1 MGGNPRRLGE
11 TRGHPAGP
19 GVLLLSFFNHS
30 HSDYIHLMSK
40 TFHKAANQNTNNASR
55 DHVAS
60 HFKRL
65 ISGVHTSFFIN
76 SFCRRYFASASR
88 KHGSPE
94 QRRDFLDGKYSHY
107 KKRPAVT
114 LHTFSTCR
122 IATRRQAAFAPTV
135 ILRRLTVP
143 DMFTDIMDYE
153 LEEDKLGIPI
163 VPGTVTLK
171 KDAQNLIGISIG
183 GGAQYCPCLYIVQV
197 FDNTPAA
204 LEGTLAAGDE
214 ITGVNGKT
222 VKGKTKVEVAK
233 MIQAVQGEA
242 VIHYNKLQADPKQ
255 GKSLDIVL
263 KKVKH
268 RLVENMSSG
277 TADALGLSRAIL
289 CNDGLVKRLE
299 ELEKTAELYKG
310 LMEHSKR
317 LLRAFFELSQT
328 HRAFGDVF
336 SVIGVREPQAA
347 ASEAFVKFAEAH
359 RNIEKYGI
367 QLLKTIKPML
377 HDLNTYLHKAIPDT
391 RLTIRK
397 YLDVKFEYLSYC
409 LKVKEMDDEEY
420 SCIALGEPLYRVS
433 TGNYEYRLILRCRQ
447 EARSRFA
454 KMRKDV
460 LEKIELLDQKHVQD
474 IVFQLQ
480 RFVSGMSRYYD
491 ECYAV
496 LKEADVFPIEVD
508 LSRTMINYSS
518 QSQSYED
525 DEEEEEDE
533 REKGEGGG
541 SAGQAENGAE
551 KLIDDE

>member
-1 MGGNPRRLGE
+1 
-11 TRGHPAGP
+11 
-19 GVLLLSFFNHS
+19 
-30 HSDYIHLMSK
+30 
-40 TFHKAANQNTNNASR
+40 
-55 DHVAS
+55 
-60 HFKRL
+60 
-65 ISGVHTSFFIN
+65 
-76 SFCRRYFASASR
+76 
-88 KHGSPE
+88 
-94 QRRDFLDGKYSHY
+94 
-107 KKRPAVT
+107 
-114 LHTFSTCR
+114 
-122 IATRRQAAFAPTV
+122 
-135 ILRRLTVP
+135 
-143 DMFTDIMDYE
+143 MFTDMDYE
-153 LEEDKLGIPI
+153 LEEDKLGIPT

-171 KDAQNLIGISIG
+171 KDANNLIGISIG

-204 LEGTLAAGDE
+204 LDGTLAAGDE
-214 ITGVNGKT
+214 ITGVNGKA

-268 RLVENMSSG
+268 RLVENLSSG

-289 CNDGLVKRLE
+289 CN
-299 ELEKTAELYKG
+299 G
-310 LMEHSKR
+310 LMEHTKR

-347 ASEAFVKFAEAH
+347 ASEAFVKFADAH

-377 HDLNTYLHKAIPDT
+377 HDLNTYLNKAIPDT
-391 RLTIRK
+391 KLTIRK

-420 SCIALGEPLYRVS
+420 SSIAMGEPLYRVS
-433 TGNYEYRLILRCRQ
+433 TGNYEYRLVLRCRQ
-447 EARSRFA
+447 EARARFA

-480 RFVSGMSRYYD
+480 RFVSGMSHYYND
-491 ECYAV
+491 CYAV

-518 QSQSYED
+518 QPFSYTDE
-525 DEEEEEDE
+525 DEEEEGG
-533 REKGEGGG
+533 GEGGG
-541 SAGQAENGAE
+541 SSAGRQAENGAE

>member
-1 MGGNPRRLGE
+1 
-11 TRGHPAGP
+11 
-19 GVLLLSFFNHS
+19 
-30 HSDYIHLMSK
+30 
-40 TFHKAANQNTNNASR
+40 
-55 DHVAS
+55 
-60 HFKRL
+60 
-65 ISGVHTSFFIN
+65 
-76 SFCRRYFASASR
+76 
-88 KHGSPE
+88 
-94 QRRDFLDGKYSHY
+94 
-107 KKRPAVT
+107 
-114 LHTFSTCR
+114 
-122 IATRRQAAFAPTV
+122 
-135 ILRRLTVP
+135 
-143 DMFTDIMDYE
+143 MFTDMDYE
-153 LEEDKLGIPI
+153 LEEDKLGIPT

-204 LEGTLAAGDE
+204 LDGTLAAGDE
-214 ITGVNGKT
+214 ITGVNGKP

-233 MIQAVQGEA
+233 MIQTVQGEA

-289 CNDGLVKRLE
+289 CNDGLVKKLE

-447 EARSRFA
+447 DARARFA

-508 LSRTMINYSS
+508 LSRTTINYSS
-518 QSQSYED
+518 HSQSYE
-525 DEEEEEDE
+525 EEEEEGE
-533 REKGEGGG
+533 GECGEGGV
-541 SAGQAENGAE
+541 SASQAENGAE

>member
-1 MGGNPRRLGE
+1 
-11 TRGHPAGP
+11 
-19 GVLLLSFFNHS
+19 
-30 HSDYIHLMSK
+30 
-40 TFHKAANQNTNNASR
+40 
-55 DHVAS
+55 
-60 HFKRL
+60 
-65 ISGVHTSFFIN
+65 
-76 SFCRRYFASASR
+76 
-88 KHGSPE
+88 
-94 QRRDFLDGKYSHY
+94 
-107 KKRPAVT
+107 
-114 LHTFSTCR
+114 
-122 IATRRQAAFAPTV
+122 
-135 ILRRLTVP
+135 
-143 DMFTDIMDYE
+143 MFTDMDYE
-153 LEEDKLGIPI
+153 LEEDKLGIPT
-163 VPGTVTLK
+163 VPGTVSLK

-214 ITGVNGKT
+214 ITGVNGKP

-233 MIQAVQGEA
+233 MIQAVKGEA
-242 VIHYNKLQADPKQ
+242 TIHYNKLQADPKQ

-289 CNDGLVKRLE
+289 CNGKAKR
-299 ELEKTAELYKG
+299 EKHAG
-310 LMEHSKR
+310 RLMEHTKR

-359 RNIEKYGI
+359 RNMEKYGI
-367 QLLKTIKPML
+367 RLLKTIKPML

-391 RLTIRK
+391 KLTIRK

-420 SCIALGEPLYRVS
+420 SCIAMGEPMYRVS
-433 TGNYEYRLILRCRQ
+433 TGNYEYRLVLRCRQ
-447 EARSRFA
+447 EARARFA

-508 LSRTMINYSS
+508 LSRTMINYGS
-518 QSQSYED
+518 QSHSYTEEEEEED
-525 DEEEEEDE
+525 DEEEGGGGGGI
-533 REKGEGGG
+533 GEGGEG
-541 SAGQAENGAE
+541 VAENGAE
-551 KLIDDE
+551 KLIDDY

>member
-1 MGGNPRRLGE
+1 
-11 TRGHPAGP
+11 
-19 GVLLLSFFNHS
+19 
-30 HSDYIHLMSK
+30 
-40 TFHKAANQNTNNASR
+40 
-55 DHVAS
+55 
-60 HFKRL
+60 
-65 ISGVHTSFFIN
+65 
-76 SFCRRYFASASR
+76 
-88 KHGSPE
+88 
-94 QRRDFLDGKYSHY
+94 
-107 KKRPAVT
+107 
-114 LHTFSTCR
+114 
-122 IATRRQAAFAPTV
+122 
-135 ILRRLTVP
+135 
-143 DMFTDIMDYE
+143 MFTEMEYE
-153 LEEDKLGIPI
+153 LEEDKLGIPT
-163 VPGTVTLK
+163 VPGTVCLK
-171 KDAQNLIGISIG
+171 KDANNLIGISIG

-204 LEGTLAAGDE
+204 LDGTLAAGDE
-214 ITGVNGKT
+214 ITGVNGKP

-233 MIQAVQGEA
+233 MIQAVQSEA
-242 VIHYNKLQADPKQ
+242 VIQYNKLQADPKQ

-310 LMEHSKR
+310 LMEHTKR

-347 ASEAFVKFAEAH
+347 ASEAFVKFADAH

-391 RLTIRK
+391 KLTIRK

-420 SCIALGEPLYRVS
+420 SSIAMGEPLYRVC
-433 TGNYEYRLILRCRQ
+433 TGNYEYRLVLRCRQ
-447 EARSRFA
+447 EARARFA

-508 LSRTMINYSS
+508 LSRTTINYSS
-518 QSQSYED
+518 QSFTYT
-525 DEEEEEDE
+525 DEEEGED
-533 REKGEGGG
+533 GGG
-541 SAGQAENGAE
+541 GAKEGESSEGVQAENGGE

>member
-1 MGGNPRRLGE
+1 
-11 TRGHPAGP
+11 
-19 GVLLLSFFNHS
+19 
-30 HSDYIHLMSK
+30 
-40 TFHKAANQNTNNASR
+40 
-55 DHVAS
+55 
-60 HFKRL
+60 
-65 ISGVHTSFFIN
+65 
-76 SFCRRYFASASR
+76 
-88 KHGSPE
+88 
-94 QRRDFLDGKYSHY
+94 
-107 KKRPAVT
+107 
-114 LHTFSTCR
+114 
-122 IATRRQAAFAPTV
+122 
-135 ILRRLTVP
+135 
-143 DMFTDIMDYE
+143 MFTDMDYD
-153 LEEDKLGIPI
+153 LEEDKLGIPT
-163 VPGTVTLK
+163 VPGTVCLK
-171 KDAQNLIGISIG
+171 KDANNLIGISIG

-214 ITGVNGKT
+214 ITGVNGKP

-242 VIHYNKLQADPKQ
+242 TIHYNKLQADPKQ

-310 LMEHSKR
+310 LMEHTKR

-347 ASEAFVKFAEAH
+347 ASEAFVKFADAH

-391 RLTIRK
+391 KLTIRK
-397 YLDVKFEYLSYC
+397 YLDVKFEYLA
-409 LKVKEMDDEEY
+409 M
-420 SCIALGEPLYRVS
+420 GEPLYRVS
-433 TGNYEYRLILRCRQ
+433 TGNYEYRLVLRCRQ
-447 EARSRFA
+447 EARARFA

-480 RFVSGMSRYYD
+480 RFVSGMSHYYD
-491 ECYAV
+491 DCYAV

-518 QSQSYED
+518 QSYSYTDE
-525 DEEEEEDE
+525 DEEE
-533 REKGEGGG
+533 GGGGGGGGQEGGSSTG
-541 SAGQAENGAE
+541 RQTENGAE
-551 KLIDDE
+551 KLIDDD

>member
-1 MGGNPRRLGE
+1 
-11 TRGHPAGP
+11 
-19 GVLLLSFFNHS
+19 
-30 HSDYIHLMSK
+30 
-40 TFHKAANQNTNNASR
+40 
-55 DHVAS
+55 
-60 HFKRL
+60 
-65 ISGVHTSFFIN
+65 
-76 SFCRRYFASASR
+76 
-88 KHGSPE
+88 
-94 QRRDFLDGKYSHY
+94 
-107 KKRPAVT
+107 
-114 LHTFSTCR
+114 
-122 IATRRQAAFAPTV
+122 
-135 ILRRLTVP
+135 
-143 DMFTDIMDYE
+143 MFTDMDYD
-153 LEEDKLGIPI
+153 LEEDKLGIPT
-163 VPGTVTLK
+163 VPGTVCLK
-171 KDAQNLIGISIG
+171 KDANNLIGISIG

-214 ITGVNGKT
+214 ITGVNGKP

-242 VIHYNKLQADPKQ
+242 TIHYNKLQADPKQ

-310 LMEHSKR
+310 LMEHTKR

-347 ASEAFVKFAEAH
+347 ASEAFVKFADAH

-391 RLTIRK
+391 KLTIRK

-420 SCIALGEPLYRVS
+420 SSIAMGEPLYRVS
-433 TGNYEYRLILRCRQ
+433 TGNYEYRLVLRCRQ
-447 EARSRFA
+447 EARARFA

-460 LEKIELLDQKHVQD
+460 LEKIELLDQKH
-474 IVFQLQ
+474 
-480 RFVSGMSRYYD
+480 G
-491 ECYAV
+491 
-496 LKEADVFPIEVD
+496 
-508 LSRTMINYSS
+508 LSFFTYNSSCVRTKTWRMPFSTLTFRCIKSEMTVEMCGPPRQVHSWHTHISS
-518 QSQSYED
+518 ALEPLATLREQHIHDQNQNQPDQPWTHQSQCCM
-525 DEEEEEDE
+525 
-533 REKGEGGG
+533 GGH
-541 SAGQAENGAE
+541 SATT
-551 KLIDDE
+551 I